1 MNNNKHTSTS
11 HILTY
16 IGLFGGVEVLKK
28 LADIARGKITA
39 YFLGPFGA
47 GMIAIYQNVLDVV
60 NACTN
65 IGLETASIQRM
76 SEIDTAGHPD
86 AAASMAL
93 VIRTWSMAVACLNIL
108 GCMVAAMWSGPIFF
122 SDGHSHATEI
132 LMLAPAAFLFPV
144 TAGEC
149 AILKGLQR
157 LKRVALVELLSA
169 IGAVAC
175 TLGVYPWLGIS
186 GVILTMNLCIAVAAI
201 AHLAFSTQI
210 LPYRIAPFSAETWRR
225 GIPLLKFGIPYAVTA
240 IMGAVTTTLL
250 YKIITSTHE
259 VGLYKIGYTLILSY
273 VGMIFSSNS
282 TDYFPRLTSVCH
294 DDTGRKNETVNKQIR
309 VSFTLTTP
317 LVMLFLLAMPA
328 IVLALYTREFLPI
341 VNMCVLAG
349 LFQLHRSVALPLE
362 YVSLAHGHSWMFFI
376 LEGIYN
382 VLVIS
387 GVYACYGQ
395 WGLNGIGMALS
406 AAGLANTLILCMVNR
421 MMYGIRISRSN
432 ALNILL
438 GTALVLAIMLL
449 CIGYEAA
456 IRLPLGLA
464 LVLLSALYSY
474 RTIRKDIRDEK

>member
-1 MNNNKHTSTS
+1 MNDKKHTSTS

-16 IGLFGGVEVLKK
+16 IGLFGSVEVLKK

-76 SEIDTAGHPD
+76 SEIDTTERMD
-86 AAASMAL
+86 AAADMAR

-108 GCMVAAMWSGPIFF
+108 GCIVASMWFGSVFF
-122 SDGHSHATEI
+122 SDGHNHTTEI
-132 LMLAPAAFLFPV
+132 LMLAPTAFLFPI

-149 AILKGLQR
+149 AILKGMQR
-157 LKRVALVELLSA
+157 LKRVAMVELLSA

-175 TLGVYPWLGIS
+175 TLGVYPWLGLDGI
-186 GVILTMNLCIAVAAI
+186 ILTLNLCIAVAAI
-201 AHLAFSTQI
+201 AHLAFSIQI
-210 LPYRIAPFSAETWRR
+210 LPYRIAMFSADTWKR

-259 VGLYKIGYTLILSY
+259 VGLYKIGYTLIIAY
-273 VGMIFSSNS
+273 IGMIFSSNS

-294 DDTGRKNETVNKQIR
+294 DTERKNETVNKQIR
-309 VSFTLTTP
+309 VSFTVTTP

-328 IVLALYTREFLPI
+328 IVVALFTREFLPI
-341 VNMCVLAG
+341 VNMCILAG

-362 YVSLAHGHSWMFFI
+362 YVSLAHGHSWMFLI

-382 VLVIS
+382 VLIIGS
-387 GVYACYGQ
+387 VYVCYGQ
-395 WGLNGIGMALS
+395 WGLNGIGIALS
-406 AAGLANTLILCMVNR
+406 VVGIINTLILWLVNR
-421 MMYGIRISRSN
+421 LVYSVRISYAN
-432 ALNILL
+432 LTNIAF
-438 GTALVLAIMLL
+438 GTVLVLTIILL
-449 CIGYEAA
+449 CIGHSAA
-456 IRLPLGLA
+456 VRLGAGIPLTM
-464 LVLLSALYSY
+464 LSALYSY
-474 RTIRKDIRDEK
+474 RTIRKDIRNEK

>member
-1 MNNNKHTSTS
+1 MNKKANASTS
-11 HILTY
+11 HIVTY

-28 LADIARGKITA
+28 LADLARGKVTA
-39 YFLGPFGA
+39 FFLGPFGA

-65 IGLETASIQRM
+65 IGLETASIQQM
-76 SEIDTAGHPD
+76 SEIDTSERMD
-86 AAASMAL
+86 AANGMAR
-93 VIRTWSMAVACLNIL
+93 VIRTWSMAVACLNVVCCI
-108 GCMVAAMWSGPIFF
+108 VAAMWFGPVFF
-122 SDGHSHATEI
+122 NDGHSHAAEI

-157 LKRVALVELLSA
+157 LKRVAMVELLSA

-175 TLGVYPWLGIS
+175 TLGVYPWLGID
-186 GVILTMNLCIAVAAI
+186 GVILTLNLCIAIAAVT
-201 AHLAFSTQI
+201 HLFFCVQI
-210 LPYRIAPFSAETWRR
+210 IPYSIDPFSGETWKK

-259 VGLYKIGYTLILSY
+259 VGLYKWGYTLIISY

-294 DDTGRKNETVNKQIR
+294 DAVRKNETVNKQIR
-309 VSFTLTTP
+309 VSFTITTP
-317 LVMLFLLAMPA
+317 LVMLFLLAMPL
-328 IVLALYTREFLPI
+328 IVITLYTREFMPI
-341 VNMCVLAG
+341 VDMCVLAG

-362 YVSLAHGHSWMFFI
+362 YVSLAHGHSWMFLI

-382 VLVIS
+382 MLIIGS
-387 GVYACYGQ
+387 VYTCYSQ

-406 AAGLANTLILCMVNR
+406 AVGLINTVILCLVNR
-421 MMYGIRISRSN
+421 AVYGIHISRTN
-432 ALNILL
+432 TMNIAL
-438 GTALVLAIMLL
+438 GTCLVLAIILL
-449 CIGYEAA
+449 CTEHEAH
-456 IRLPLGLA
+456 ICLGTGIPLTIMS
-464 LVLLSALYSY
+464 VLYSY
-474 RTIRKDIRDEK
+474 TTIKKDIRNGK